1 MTSRATGAVAAAAA
15 LATLL
20 SACSGSAGSPGA
32 ESRTTAGPTPTA
44 TTTDEPTWER
54 ATPAEAG
61 FVPARLREVTRE
73 ARQARSSCYVVVRD
87 GELVVEDY
95 WTDGSAEQAK
105 QAFSVTKSVVST
117 LVGMAQDREL
127 LHIDQRA
134 SRYIAEWRG
143 TPSATVTI
151 RNLLANDSGR
161 EWSTDTDYGGLLQA
175 TDQTAYA
182 VGLSQTSR
190 PGEVWAYNNA
200 AIQTLDRV
208 LREAT
213 GRTPAELAEEWL
225 FEPLGMTHSTMSGD
239 RSGSSTG
246 TFSGLQST
254 CLDLAR
260 FGMLFAQRGRWEG
273 ERLVSPRWV
282 QEAVGRSSQE
292 LNAGYGLL
300 WWVNRAGELRGP
312 VNQTDLG
319 APPGVVAVG
328 RMVPDGP
335 GDMFAALGFGG
346 QVVAVDPGSQ
356 TVVVRMGD
364 PVLGEASTTYT
375 FADAARAVTYA
386 TR

>member
-1 MTSRATGAVAAAAA
+1 MSTRATAAVAVAAAV
-15 LATLL
+15 LT
-20 SACSGSAGSPGA
+20 ACSGSAGSPG
-32 ESRTTAGPTPTA
+32 ETPTSTPPA
-44 TTTDEPTWER
+44 SPSAAAPAWER
-54 ATPAEAG
+54 ATPASAG
-61 FVPARLREVTRE
+61 FDPARMREVVQE
-73 ARQARSSCYVVVRD
+73 ANRARSSCYAVVRD

-95 WTDGSAEQAK
+95 WRGGSAEQAK

-117 LVGMAQDREL
+117 LVGMAQDRGL
-127 LHIDQRA
+127 LAIDQRA
-134 SRYIAEWRG
+134 SRYITEWRG
-143 TPSATVTI
+143 SPSATVTI

-161 EWSTDTDYGGLLQA
+161 EWATETDYGGLLQA

-190 PGEVWAYNNA
+190 PGETWAYNNA

-213 GRTPAELAEEWL
+213 GRSPAELADEWL
-225 FEPLGMTHSTMSGD
+225 FEPLGMTHSRMSGD

-260 FGMLFAQRGRWEG
+260 FGMLFAQQGRWEG
-273 ERLVSPRWV
+273 EQLVSKAWV
-282 QEAVGRSSQE
+282 REAVGSASQS

-300 WWVNRAGELRGP
+300 WWVNRSGELRGP

-319 APPGVVAVG
+319 APPGVIAVG
-328 RMVPDGP
+328 RIVPDGP
-335 GDMFAALGFGG
+335 PDMFAALGFGG
-346 QVVAVDPGSQ
+346 QVVAVDPGSR

-364 PVLGEASTTYT
+364 PVLGEASTTFT

-386 TR
+386 SR

>member
-1 MTSRATGAVAAAAA
+1 MTPRATAAAAVATA

-20 SACSGSAGSPGA
+20 TACSGSAGSPGPSA
-32 ESRTTAGPTPTA
+32 TASPSATESTAA
-44 TTTDEPTWER
+44 APTWER
-54 ATPAEAG
+54 ASPASAG
-61 FVPARLREVTRE
+61 FDPTRLREVAQE
-73 ARQARSSCYVVVRD
+73 ARRKRSSCYVVVRD
-87 GELVVEDY
+87 GKLVVEDY
-95 WTDGSAEQAK
+95 WRGESPEQAK

-117 LVGMAQDREL
+117 LVGMAQDRGL
-127 LHIDQRA
+127 LNIDQRA

-175 TDQTAYA
+175 RDQTAYA
-182 VGLSQTSR
+182 VGLRQTSP

-213 GRTPAELAEEWL
+213 GRTPAELAQDW
-225 FEPLGMTHSTMSGD
+225 PLGMDHSTMSAD

-260 FGMLFAQRGRWEG
+260 FGMLFARQGRWEG
-273 ERLVSPRWV
+273 EQLVSRRWI
-282 QEAVGRSSQE
+282 QEAVGSKSQD

-300 WWVNRAGELRGP
+300 WWVNRAGDLRGP
-312 VNQTDLG
+312 INQTDLG
-319 APPGVVAVG
+319 APPGVIKVG
-328 RMVPDGP
+328 RMVPGGP
-335 GDMFAALGFGG
+335 ADMFAALGFGG
-346 QVVAVDPGSQ
+346 QVVAVDPGSR

-364 PVLGEASTTYT
+364 PVLGDDAASYT
-375 FADAARAVTYA
+375 FADAARAVTDA
-386 TR
+386 SR

>member
-1 MTSRATGAVAAAAA
+1 MNPRATGAVAATAA
-15 LATLL
+15 LTALL
-20 SACSGSAGSPGA
+20 TACSGSAGSPGT
-32 ESRTTAGPTPTA
+32 EGTTIPSASA
-44 TTTDEPTWER
+44 SATDEATWQR
-54 ATPAEAG
+54 ATPAQAG
-61 FVPARLREVTRE
+61 FVPARLREVTTE
-73 ARQARSSCYVVVRD
+73 ARRASSSCYVVVRD
-87 GELVVEDY
+87 GHLVVEDY
-95 WTDGSAEQAK
+95 WRDGSPEGAK

-117 LVGMAQDREL
+117 LVGMAQDRGL
-127 LHIDQRA
+127 LSIDQQA

-213 GRTPAELAEEWL
+213 GRTPGELAEEWL
-225 FEPLGMTHSTMSGD
+225 FEPLGMTHSAMSGD

-246 TFSGLQST
+246 TFSGLRST

-260 FGMLFAQRGRWEG
+260 FGMLFAQQGRWEG
-273 ERLVSPRWV
+273 EQLVSPRWV
-282 QEAVGRSSQE
+282 QEAVGSSSQR

-300 WWVNRAGELRGP
+300 WWVNRAGDLRGP
-312 VNQTDLG
+312 INQTDLG
-319 APPGVVAVG
+319 APPSVVAVG

>member
-1 MTSRATGAVAAAAA
+1 MTPRVTAAAAVATAA

-20 SACSGSAGSPGA
+20 TACSGSAGSPGPSATASPSAA
-32 ESRTTAGPTPTA
+32 ETTPVA
-44 TTTDEPTWER
+44 PTWER
-54 ATPAEAG
+54 AAPASAG
-61 FVPARLREVTRE
+61 FAPARLREVTRE
-73 ARQARSSCYVVVRD
+73 ARRKRSSCYAVVRD
-87 GELVVEDY
+87 GQVVVEDY
-95 WTDGSAEQAK
+95 WRGGSAEQAK

-117 LVGMAQDREL
+117 LVGMAQDRGL
-127 LHIDQRA
+127 LSIDQRA

-213 GRTPAELAEEWL
+213 GRTPSELAEEWL

-239 RSGSSTG
+239 RSGNSTG

-260 FGMLFAQRGRWEG
+260 FGMLFAQQGRWDG
-273 ERLVSPRWV
+273 EQLVSKAWV
-282 QEAVGRSSQE
+282 RAAVGASSQE

-300 WWVNRAGELRGP
+300 WWVNRAGDLRGP

-328 RMVPDGP
+328 RLVPDGP
-335 GDMFAALGFGG
+335 ADMFAALGFGG

-364 PVLGEASTTYT
+364 PVLGDDAASYT